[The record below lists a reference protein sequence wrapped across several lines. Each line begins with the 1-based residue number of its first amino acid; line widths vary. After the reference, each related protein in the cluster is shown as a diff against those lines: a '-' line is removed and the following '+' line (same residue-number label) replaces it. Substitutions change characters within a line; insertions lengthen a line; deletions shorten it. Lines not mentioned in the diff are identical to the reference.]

1 MVKNIQEL
9 YDKLEKREKKRLEAG
24 NEISGAHVLLLN
36 GLRTINNQSSCIY
49 HDHVLYEKGLCIG
62 FLNCLLYF
70 HYITEDEFN
79 ILEDELISAYKAY
92 LDRTLSERLDRMAE
106 YHKGG
111 VTS

>member
-79 ILEDELISAYKAY
+79 ILEDELIAAHVAY
-92 LDRTLSERLDRMAE
+92 LDRTLSERLDHMAE
-106 YHKGG
+106 YHKGA
-111 VTS
+111 TL